1 MSAGSERV
9 IGIGSATWT
18 REHLDP
24 PFHYRQ
30 RIGSSCL
37 AHSNKTKDHGG
48 TVNITR
54 ATPSGVTKGENQ

>member
-30 RIGSSCL
+30 RIGSS
-37 AHSNKTKDHGG
+37 
-48 TVNITR
+48 
-54 ATPSGVTKGENQ
+54 PFEQNQRP